1 MDKFKEG
8 LIILLAII
16 LAGWISTMMFYSI
29 RDLGT
34 ESNIEIEIEDSSQTV
49 TTVYPE

>member
-34 ESNIEIEIEDSSQTV
+34 ESNIEIEDSSQTV

>member
-1 MDKFKEG
+1 MDKYKEG

-16 LAGWISTMMFYSI
+16 LAGWISTMLFYSI

-34 ESNIEIEIEDSSQTV
+34 ESNIEIEDSSQTYI
-49 TTVYPE
+49 VYSE